1 MPHRPVHR
9 FAVHAA
15 VAFLLAGCVFAIAYH
30 YDNKYLF
37 GPPYGSDGVIEVSD
51 DDLDRLV
58 PLVDGWM
65 LSVDGAPRTETF
77 IGQYSN
83 FSYAPGGTSAFG
95 SAVYELTL
103 SYVGA
108 QRERA
113 LVLLVPEVYGD
124 FTLYVNGVV
133 AAAGGDGA
141 QVGIVAD
148 RDTRLRLEVRNDEHY
163 YSGLVYPPVLG
174 TAQQMANVSFAN
186 ALSACVLV
194 LGPLAAALFAF
205 AVRRKRDGDALARDF
220 GVLCAAFAVAGAH
233 GLIWHLGAAGAW
245 WYAVEDAAWTCVLVS
260 AVSVAARAAGL
271 AWTRDARPLVRRTA
285 RALWALPVVTLA
297 WALSIPALP
306 GGIEAYGL
314 YQTAVR
320 VGCWALF
327 AVCAA
332 VGLRDRTDEARFV
345 LCGCAV
351 LGAALVANLLDNNA
365 YEPMYGLWQSEY
377 AGLLLVGVFAWML
390 VERVRRLRL
399 AAEQVRDLEVQVR
412 AAEAGLRHL
421 RSGEEATRAARHD
434 LRHHAAALSRLIDAG
449 EQERCRAYLV
459 ELSGQQEAEAPL
471 RYADN
476 LVANAVMAAYLAPA
490 QAAGIEVRCEA
501 RVPAELPLRDTEL
514 SVLLSNLLSNAVE
527 ACEPRAPA
535 GLSSRF
541 PCARRTD
548 GWPCDARTRPSP
560 ARRSRARPRPTR
572 PATVWACPPCARS
585 SNATAARSTPTS
597 RAESPS
603 CASSFAWTAE
613 RRIIG
618 RKTSF
623 TADFRV
629 FRPMMRMCSQGF
641 GSRRARGARR
651 GAENVVNLR
660 AAW

>member
-233 GLIWHLGAAGAW
+233 GLVWHLGAAGAW

-260 AVSVAARAAGL
+260 AVSVAARAAGS

-421 RSGEEATRAARHD
+421 RSGEEAARAARHD

-449 EQERCRAYLV
+449 
-459 ELSGQQEAEAPL
+459 
-471 RYADN
+471 
-476 LVANAVMAAYLAPA
+476 
-490 QAAGIEVRCEA
+490 AG
-501 RVPAELPLRDTEL
+501 
-514 SVLLSNLLSNAVE
+514 
-527 ACEPRAPA
+527 
-535 GLSSRF
+535 
-541 PCARRTD
+541 
-548 GWPCDARTRPSP
+548 
-560 ARRSRARPRPTR
+560 
-572 PATVWACPPCARS
+572 
-585 SNATAARSTPTS
+585 
-597 RAESPS
+597 
-603 CASSFAWTAE
+603 
-613 RRIIG
+613 
-618 RKTSF
+618 
-623 TADFRV
+623 
-629 FRPMMRMCSQGF
+629 
-641 GSRRARGARR
+641 
-651 GAENVVNLR
+651 
-660 AAW
+660 

>member
-233 GLIWHLGAAGAW
+233 GLVWHLGAAGAW

-260 AVSVAARAAGL
+260 AVSVAARAAGS

-618 RKTSF
+618 RKTRF
-623 TADFRV
+623 PADFRV

>member
-1 MPHRPVHR
+1 MPHRPAHR
-9 FAVHAA
+9 FAVHVA

-77 IGQYSN
+77 IGQYSD

-95 SAVYELTL
+95 SAVYELTVR
-103 SYVGA
+103 YVGA

-124 FTLYVNGVV
+124 FTLYVDGAV
-133 AAAGGDGA
+133 AASDGDGA
-141 QVGIVAD
+141 EVGIVAG

-205 AVRRKRDGDALARDF
+205 AVRRRRDGDALARDF

-233 GLIWHLGAAGAW
+233 GLVWHLGAAGAW

-260 AVSVAARAAGL
+260 AVSVAARAAGS

-412 AAEAGLRHL
+412 AAEAGLRYEGGAP
-421 RSGEEATRAARHD
+421 RPAPSCGRAEPPDRRGGAG
-434 LRHHAAALSRLIDAG
+434 ALPGVPR
-449 EQERCRAYLV
+449 RA
-459 ELSGQQEAEAPL
+459 
-471 RYADN
+471 
-476 LVANAVMAAYLAPA
+476 
-490 QAAGIEVRCEA
+490 VR
-501 RVPAELPLRDTEL
+501 
-514 SVLLSNLLSNAVE
+514 
-527 ACEPRAPA
+527 PA
-535 GLSSRF
+535 GGRSPSALRRQLGGERGHGSVFGSGTGGGDRGALRG
-541 PCARRTD
+541 AR
-548 GWPCDARTRPSP
+548 ARGASP
-560 ARRSRARPRPTR
+560 ARHRAVRAAVEPVVERRRGVRARASRGRRPAFRLAFHARAGRTVGCAMRERGRPRRVVLAHVQGRRVPPRSGPARHAPDRRTPRRRALRRRRGRSR
-572 PATVWACPPCARS
+572 
-585 SNATAARSTPTS
+585 
-597 RAESPS
+597 
-603 CASSFAWTAE
+603 
-613 RRIIG
+613 
-618 RKTSF
+618 
-623 TADFRV
+623 RV

-641 GSRRARGARR
+641 GPRRARGARR

>member
-233 GLIWHLGAAGAW
+233 GLVWHLGAAGAW

-421 RSGEEATRAARHD
+421 RSGEEAARAARHD

-618 RKTSF
+618 RKTRF
-623 TADFRV
+623 PADFRV

>member
-220 GVLCAAFAVAGAH
+220 GVLCAAFAVAAAH
-233 GLIWHLGAAGAW
+233 GLVWHLGAAGAW

-618 RKTSF
+618 RKTRF
-623 TADFRV
+623 PADFRV

>member
-233 GLIWHLGAAGAW
+233 GLVWHLGAAGAW

-297 WALSIPALP
+297 WALSIGTDIGGSGTPIGASANVVGISVAAKEGHVIGWGKYCRYAAPA
-306 GGIEAYGL
+306 
-314 YQTAVR
+314 T
-320 VGCWALF
+320 
-327 AVCAA
+327 
-332 VGLRDRTDEARFV
+332 
-345 LCGCAV
+345 
-351 LGAALVANLLDNNA
+351 ALVVLFSMIAL
-365 YEPMYGLWQSEY
+365 Y
-377 AGLLLVGVFAWML
+377 
-390 VERVRRLRL
+390 VR
-399 AAEQVRDLEVQVR
+399 
-412 AAEAGLRHL
+412 
-421 RSGEEATRAARHD
+421 
-434 LRHHAAALSRLIDAG
+434 
-449 EQERCRAYLV
+449 Y
-459 ELSGQQEAEAPL
+459 
-471 RYADN
+471 
-476 LVANAVMAAYLAPA
+476 
-490 QAAGIEVRCEA
+490 
-501 RVPAELPLRDTEL
+501 
-514 SVLLSNLLSNAVE
+514 
-527 ACEPRAPA
+527 
-535 GLSSRF
+535 F
-541 PCARRTD
+541 
-548 GWPCDARTRPSP
+548 
-560 ARRSRARPRPTR
+560 
-572 PATVWACPPCARS
+572 
-585 SNATAARSTPTS
+585 
-597 RAESPS
+597 
-603 CASSFAWTAE
+603 
-613 RRIIG
+613 
-618 RKTSF
+618 
-623 TADFRV
+623 
-629 FRPMMRMCSQGF
+629 
-641 GSRRARGARR
+641 
-651 GAENVVNLR
+651 
-660 AAW
+660 

>member
-37 GPPYGSDGVIEVSD
+37 GPPYGADGVIEVSD
-51 DDLDRLV
+51 DDLDRPV

-65 LSVDGAPRTETF
+65 LSVDGGPRTETF
-77 IGQYSN
+77 IGQYSD

-233 GLIWHLGAAGAW
+233 GLVWHLGAAGAW

-377 AGLLLVGVFAWML
+377 AGLL
-390 VERVRRLRL
+390 
-399 AAEQVRDLEVQVR
+399 
-412 AAEAGLRHL
+412 HL

-527 ACEPRAPA
+527 ACER
-535 GLSSRF
+535 
-541 PCARRTD
+541 
-548 GWPCDARTRPSP
+548 
-560 ARRSRARPRPTR
+560 
-572 PATVWACPPCARS
+572 V
-585 SNATAARSTPTS
+585 
-597 RAESPS
+597 RAEGAGRPFVSLSMRAQDGRLAVRCENAAVPG
-603 CASSFAWTAE
+603 ASFSRTSKADASRHGLGLPAMRQIVE
-613 RRIIG
+613 RHGGALYADVEGGVAVVRI
-618 RKTSF
+618 
-623 TADFRV
+623 V
-629 FRPMMRMCSQGF
+629 MRLDG
-641 GSRRARGARR
+641 
-651 GAENVVNLR
+651 
-660 AAW
+660 

>member
-233 GLIWHLGAAGAW
+233 GLVWHLGAAGAW

-618 RKTSF
+618 RKTRF
-623 TADFRV
+623 PADFRV

>member
-83 FSYAPGGTSAFG
+83 FSFAPGGTSAFG
-95 SAVYELTL
+95 SAVYELEL
-103 SYVGA
+103 RYDGDA
-108 QRERA
+108 PERA

-124 FTLYVNGVV
+124 FTLYVDGAV

-141 QVGIVAD
+141 QVGIVV
-148 RDTRLRLEVRNDEHY
+148 RDGTRLELEVENREHY
-163 YSGLVYPPVLG
+163 YSGLYYPPVLG
-174 TAQQMANVSFAN
+174 TAQAMGRLDFAS
-186 ALSACVLV
+186 ALGTYVLV
-194 LGPLAAALFAF
+194 LGPLAAALLSF
-205 AVRRKRDGDALARDF
+205 AVRRRGGGDALLRDF
-220 GVLCAAFAVAGAH
+220 AVLCLAFAVAGAH
-233 GLIWHLGAAGAW
+233 GLAWRAGIANAW
-245 WYAVEDAAWTCVLVS
+245 WYALEDAAWACVLVA
-260 AVSVAARAAGL
+260 AVALAARAAGL
-271 AWTRDARPLVRRTA
+271 PWTQAGHPAARWGA
-285 RALWALPVVTLA
+285 RALWLLPAVTFA
-297 WALSIPALP
+297 WAAALPALP
-306 GGIEAYGL
+306 ASIGAYAAF
-314 YQTAVR
+314 QSAVR
-320 VGCWALF
+320 IACWGLF
-327 AVCAA
+327 AGCAV
-332 VGLRDRTDEARFV
+332 VGLRNRSAEARFV
-345 LCGCAV
+345 LYGCAV
-351 LGAALVANLLDNNA
+351 LGAALAANLLDDNA
-365 YEPMYGLWQSEY
+365 YEPLYGLWQHEY
-377 AGLLLVGVFAWML
+377 AGLMLVGVFAWML

-527 ACEPRAPA
+527 ACER
-535 GLSSRF
+535 
-541 PCARRTD
+541 
-548 GWPCDARTRPSP
+548 
-560 ARRSRARPRPTR
+560 
-572 PATVWACPPCARS
+572 V
-585 SNATAARSTPTS
+585 
-597 RAESPS
+597 RAEGAGRPFVSLSMRAQDGRLAVRCENAAVPG
-603 CASSFAWTAE
+603 ASFSRTSKADASRHGLGLPAMRQIVE
-613 RRIIG
+613 RHGGALYADVEGGVAVVRIVIRLDG
-618 RKTSF
+618 
-623 TADFRV
+623 
-629 FRPMMRMCSQGF
+629 
-641 GSRRARGARR
+641 
-651 GAENVVNLR
+651 
-660 AAW
+660 

>member
-1 MPHRPVHR
+1 MPHRPAHR

-205 AVRRKRDGDALARDF
+205 AVRRKRDGDELARDF

-233 GLIWHLGAAGAW
+233 GLVWHLGAAGAW

-260 AVSVAARAAGL
+260 AVSVAARAAGS

-327 AVCAA
+327 VVCAA

-421 RSGEEATRAARHD
+421 RSG
-434 LRHHAAALSRLIDAG
+434 
-449 EQERCRAYLV
+449 
-459 ELSGQQEAEAPL
+459 
-471 RYADN
+471 
-476 LVANAVMAAYLAPA
+476 
-490 QAAGIEVRCEA
+490 
-501 RVPAELPLRDTEL
+501 
-514 SVLLSNLLSNAVE
+514 
-527 ACEPRAPA
+527 
-535 GLSSRF
+535 
-541 PCARRTD
+541 
-548 GWPCDARTRPSP
+548 
-560 ARRSRARPRPTR
+560 
-572 PATVWACPPCARS
+572 
-585 SNATAARSTPTS
+585 
-597 RAESPS
+597 
-603 CASSFAWTAE
+603 
-613 RRIIG
+613 
-618 RKTSF
+618 
-623 TADFRV
+623 
-629 FRPMMRMCSQGF
+629 
-641 GSRRARGARR
+641 
-651 GAENVVNLR
+651 
-660 AAW
+660 

>member
-421 RSGEEATRAARHD
+421 RSGEEAARAARHD

-618 RKTSF
+618 RKTRF
-623 TADFRV
+623 PADFRV

>member
-233 GLIWHLGAAGAW
+233 GLVWHLGAAGAW

-260 AVSVAARAAGL
+260 AVSVAARAAGS

-421 RSGEEATRAARHD
+421 RSGEEAARAARHD

-618 RKTSF
+618 RKTRF
-623 TADFRV
+623 PADFRV

>member
-618 RKTSF
+618 RKTRF
-623 TADFRV
+623 PADFRV

>member
-233 GLIWHLGAAGAW
+233 GLVWHLGAAGAW
-245 WYAVEDAAWTCVLVS
+245 WYAVEDAAWTCVIVS

-399 AAEQVRDLEVQVR
+399 ATEQVRDLEVQVR

-527 ACEPRAPA
+527 ACER
-535 GLSSRF
+535 
-541 PCARRTD
+541 
-548 GWPCDARTRPSP
+548 
-560 ARRSRARPRPTR
+560 
-572 PATVWACPPCARS
+572 V
-585 SNATAARSTPTS
+585 
-597 RAESPS
+597 RAEGAGRPFVSLSMRAQDGRLAVRCENAAVPG
-603 CASSFAWTAE
+603 ASFS
-613 RRIIG
+613 R
-618 RKTSF
+618 TSK
-623 TADFRV
+623 ADASRH
-629 FRPMMRMCSQGF
+629 GF
-641 GSRRARGARR
+641 GLPAMRQIVERHGGALYADVE
-651 GAENVVNLR
+651 GGVAVVRIVIRLDG
-660 AAW
+660 